1 MHTPSSYSSDLPS
14 LPEFDDAVADAAPP
28 STQRPPMLRAVSRR
42 RFLGGTAVAGGLVV
56 AFHVPFSRRAEAQG
70 MGGAVPAAPA
80 TGNAAAAAST
90 RPDEMNCW
98 VVVQPD
104 ETVIIRVARS
114 EMGQGTLTGL
124 AQLVAEELECDW
136 ARVTT
141 EYPTPGQ
148 NLARNRIWGSFSTG
162 GSRGVRESNDYVR
175 KGGATAR
182 VMLVQAAAD
191 GWKVPASEC
200 SVAKGVVT
208 HRPSGR
214 TTTYGKVAEAAA
226 KLTPPADVALKDPK
240 DWKIAGQR
248 VARLDTAAKVDGSQV
263 YGMDL
268 KLPNML
274 NAAIKACPVFG
285 GKVKRFDAAA
295 VASRPGVK
303 KVVPVGDY
311 AVAVV
316 ADTWWRAKTA
326 LDALPIEWDYGPN
339 ASVSSATIA
348 ATLKAGLD
356 APEAIVG
363 STAGDARQALGA
375 AARKVEAVYSYPY
388 QNHATMEVM
397 NATALWTPER
407 CEVWAPTQN
416 GEAALAA
423 TAEASGLPTAK
434 CDVHKLNLGGGFG
447 RRGQHDWLA
456 QVVTIARQM
465 PGTPVKLIWS
475 REEDMTHGRYHPITQ
490 CKMTAGLDADGNVT
504 ALHMRISGQSIV
516 AGLFP
521 QNLQNGRDPVVFQGL
536 NAGGTEGAF
545 GYAVPNLLIDHA
557 MRNPHVPPGFWR
569 GVNLNHNAIYVESFI
584 DEVAQASRQDPL
596 ALRRKLLAKSPKHL
610 AVLNAVAAR
619 VGWDKPTPAGVGRGL
634 AQIMG
639 FGSYVAACAEVSVAD
654 DGTLKILRIV
664 AATDPGHAVNPQQ
677 IEAQVVGSFA
687 YGLSAALFGACTVKD
702 GRIEQDNFSTYPT
715 LMMSQ
720 MPKVETIV
728 MPSGGFWGG
737 VGEPTIAVA
746 APAVLNAIYA
756 LTGKRIRELPLKDHS
771 LKKA

>member
-1 MHTPSSYSSDLPS
+1 MQTLSSSVLSDLPP
-14 LPEFDDAVADAAPP
+14 LPELDAVDAMP
-28 STQRPPMLRAVSRR
+28 SAARRSTVHAVSRR
-42 RFLGGTAVAGGLVV
+42 RFLGGTVAAGGLVV
-56 AFHVPFSRRAEAQG
+56 AFNVPFPRRAAAQG
-70 MGGAVPAAPA
+70 MGGAAIPAPA
-80 TGNAAAAAST
+80 TGAAAAAAG

-98 VVVQPD
+98 VVIQPD

-136 ARVTT
+136 ARVST

-148 NLARNRIWGSFSTG
+148 NLARNRVWGSFSTG
-162 GSRGVRESNDYVR
+162 GSRGVRESHDYVR
-175 KGGATAR
+175 KGGAIAR

-191 GWKVPASEC
+191 GWNVPASEC
-200 SVAKGVVT
+200 AVAKGVIT

-214 TTTYGKVAEAAA
+214 TTTYGKVCEAAA
-226 KLTPPADVALKDPK
+226 KLTPPTDVALKDPK

-248 VARLDTAAKVDGSQV
+248 VARLDTAAKVDGTQV

-268 KLPNML
+268 KLPGML

-285 GKVKRFDAAA
+285 GRLKAFDAAA
-295 VASRPGVK
+295 VAARPGVK
-303 KVVPVGDY
+303 KVLPVGDY

-326 LDALPIEWDYGPN
+326 LDALPIEWDLGPSV
-339 ASVSSATIA
+339 SVSSATIA

-363 STAGDARQALGA
+363 NQAGDARQALGA
-375 AARKVEAVYSYPY
+375 AVRKVEAVYSYPY

-397 NATALWTPER
+397 NATARWTSER

-447 RRGQHDWLA
+447 RRGQHDWLGQA
-456 QVVTIARQM
+456 VAIARQM

-490 CKMTAGLDADGNVT
+490 CRMSAGLDADGNVT

-521 QNLQNGRDPVVFQGL
+521 QNLQNGKDPVVFQGL

-584 DEVAQASRQDPL
+584 DEVAQASKQDPL

-619 VGWDKPTPAGVGRGL
+619 VGWDKPAPPGVGRGL

-654 DGTLKILRIV
+654 DGALKILRIV

-677 IEAQVVGSFA
+677 IEAQVEGSFA

-702 GRIEQDNFSTYPT
+702 GRIEQDNFNTYPA
-715 LMMSQ
+715 LLMSQ

-746 APAVLNAIYA
+746 APAVLNAIFA
-756 LTGKRIRELPLKDHS
+756 LTGKRIRDLPLKDHS